1 VSLPREAR
9 VEIIALVHAAVES
22 GARRKMACETLE
34 LELRTLERWERDQE
48 RGDKRSEPCVARPGP
63 VNKFTDEELER
74 IVAIATS
81 REFRDL
87 PPTQIVPRLADR
99 GEYVGSESSF
109 YRVLHDRDLMGHR
122 GKARAPHERHRPQG
136 FVATAPCQVFSWDI
150 TYLKSEVRGVYFYLY
165 LFLDVFS
172 RKIVGWDVF
181 EVESA
186 ELSSRLFEKI
196 CQDEGVDPMGL
207 VLHADNGSPM
217 KGATMLATLQRLGV
231 VKSFSRASVSDDNP
245 YSEALFRTLK
255 YRPGF
260 PSKPFKS
267 VDDARAWLEGFVRW
281 YNTEHLHS
289 EIGFTTPE
297 SRHRGADV
305 EILAQ
310 RHEVYLAA
318 RKRHPGRWSGATRDW
333 TRVDSVA
340 LNPAS
345 RENKP
350 SRDLTDQAA

>member
-1 VSLPREAR
+1 MSLPLDAR
-9 VEIIALVHAAVES
+9 VEIIGLVREAVGS

-34 LELRTLERWERDQE
+34 LELRTLERWELDQE
-48 RGDKRSEPCVARPGP
+48 RGDGRSQSDLPRPRP
-63 VNKFTDEELER
+63 VNQFTSQELER
-74 IVAIATS
+74 IVTIATS

-99 GEYVGSESSF
+99 GEYAGSESSF
-109 YRVLHDRDLMGHR
+109 YRVLHARDLMGHR
-122 GKARAPHERHRPQG
+122 GKVRAPHERHRPQG

-172 RKIVGWDVF
+172 RKIVGWDVYPA
-181 EVESA
+181 ESA
-186 ELSSRLFEKI
+186 DLAARLFEKI
-196 CQDEGVDPMGL
+196 CRYEGLDPKGL
-207 VLHADNGSPM
+207 VLHADNGGPM

-267 VDDARAWLEGFVRW
+267 VDEARAWIEGFVRW

-289 EIGFTTPE
+289 EIGFTTPD
-297 SRHRGADV
+297 SRHRGLDV
-305 EILAQ
+305 EILAR

-318 RKRHPGRWSGATRDW
+318 RKRHPVRWSGATRDW
-333 TRVDSVA
+333 TRIDSVA
-340 LNPAS
+340 LNPAC
-345 RENKP
+345 REKKP
-350 SRDLTDQAA
+350 SRDLTDQAE